1 MTNSM
6 ETTSPTRRQILLE
19 LAAVFFKLGFTAFG
33 GPAAHVGLLRQ
44 EAVVRR
50 KWLDDQKFLDLLGAT
65 NLIPGPNSTEMC
77 IHLGYLRA
85 GYTGMVIAGLGFVL
99 PATGIVLALAWLY
112 AEYGTLPQAAGLLYA
127 VKPVIIAIVAQA
139 LWGLAGVALRNWL
152 ARAIALLALVGYF
165 AGFNEIALLL
175 GLGVAAMLLRTMSQ
189 RRPASLSTWLPPWL
203 LVTPIT
209 SSLANAASTLAIAA
223 SAHPFSL
230 VTLFLIFLKIGAVL
244 YGSGYVLLAFLQ
256 ADFVHRLGWLTE
268 TQLID
273 AIAIGQF
280 TPGPLFTSA
289 TFIGYL
295 LGGVPGALLG
305 TAGIF
310 LPSFI
315 FVALTSPII
324 PRLRQWAWTASLLDG
339 VNASALGL
347 MAAVT
352 WQLGRAALVDW
363 LAVGIG
369 LAAAVLLIRFKV
381 NSTWLILAALVI
393 GFLRG

>member
-1 MTNSM
+1 M

-19 LAAVFFKLGFTAFG
+19 LAAVFIKLGFTAFG
-33 GPAAHVGLLRQ
+33 GPAAHVGMLRQ
-44 EAVVRR
+44 EAVVKH

-85 GYTGMVIAGLGFVL
+85 GYAGMVIAGLGFVL
-99 PATGIVLALAWLY
+99 PAMGIVLALAWLY

-127 VKPVIIAIVAQA
+127 VKPVIIAIIAQA
-139 LWGLAGVALRNWL
+139 LWGLAGVALRSWL

-175 GLGVAAMLLRTMSQ
+175 GLGVAAMLLRTILQ
-189 RRPASLSTWLPPWL
+189 RRSASLSTWLPPWL
-203 LVTPIT
+203 LITPFHT
-209 SSLANAASTLAIAA
+209 SLVSATGAFAIAA
-223 SAHPFSL
+223 SAQPFSL
-230 VTLFLIFLKIGAVL
+230 LTLFLIFFKIGAVL

-295 LGGVPGALLG
+295 LGGIPGALLG

-324 PRLRQWAWTASLLDG
+324 PRLRQWTWTASLLDG
-339 VNASALGL
+339 VNASSLGL

-369 LAAAVLLIRFKV
+369 LAAAILLIRFKV
-381 NSTWLILAALVI
+381 NSTWLILAALVV